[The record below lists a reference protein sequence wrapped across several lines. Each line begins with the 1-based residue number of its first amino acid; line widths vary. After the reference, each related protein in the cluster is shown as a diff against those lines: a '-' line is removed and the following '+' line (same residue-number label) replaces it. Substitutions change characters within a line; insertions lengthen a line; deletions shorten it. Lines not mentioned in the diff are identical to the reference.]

1 VANKWIEVQGKN
13 VMTGFNVVLRMR
25 CDLSMLIW
33 KCVILLE
40 SLGAGRPLARCG
52 RGIGSIK
59 PETTGASQITNPD
72 VDVRRARFPGS
83 AGLPLAR
90 RGLGPKATTAE
101 QEIGGCPSLHTD
113 NWSFLVLWVW
123 SLLLSVLILQRVP
136 A

>member
-1 VANKWIEVQGKN
+1 MANKWIEVQGKN
-13 VMTGFNVVLRMR
+13 VMTGFNVVLRMP

-52 RGIGSIK
+52 SGIGSIK
-59 PETTGASQITNPD
+59 PQTPGASQITNPD

-83 AGLPLAR
+83 ASLPLAR
-90 RGLGPKATTAE
+90 RGLGPEATTVE
-101 QEIGGCPSLHTD
+101 QETGGCPSLHTD
-113 NWSFLVLWVW
+113 NWSFLVPWVW

>member
-1 VANKWIEVQGKN
+1 MANKWIEVQGKN

-52 RGIGSIK
+52 TGIGSFK
-59 PETTGASQITNPD
+59 PQTPAASQITNPD
-72 VDVRRARFPGS
+72 VDVRRARFPGG

-90 RGLGPKATTAE
+90 RGLGTETTTVE

-113 NWSFLVLWVW
+113 NWSFPVLWVW